1 MKRILSGIKPTGEL
15 TLGNYIGAIKRFVEL
30 QQSMPNDE
38 FYLFIADLHAITTP
52 QDPSEL
58 RRRTKDIA
66 AMYLAAGLDPER
78 TVLFIQSEIK
88 EHVELGYL
96 LQCYTYMGELE
107 RMTQY
112 KDKQKKGETNL
123 TSSLFTYPALMAA
136 DIILYD
142 ADYVPVG
149 DDQKQHVELT
159 RDIAQRFNNR
169 YRPFFNVPEPIIPK
183 VGARIMDL
191 QDPTKKM
198 SKSDSSDKG
207 YISLFD
213 SPDIIK
219 KKIKSAVTD
228 SVGIIQYDPEGQP
241 GLANLLSIHSVLSH
255 QSIDSIVDTYKD
267 QGYGAFK
274 NAVAERVASELKELQ
289 DRYQNVIQ
297 SGQLDAILDRGKLI
311 AGQVAYKKLEKCK
324 QIIGLGRKRS

>member
-88 EHVELGYL
+88 EHDEMGDL

-123 TSSLFTYPALMAA
+123 TSSLFNYPA
-136 DIILYD
+136 
-142 ADYVPVG
+142 
-149 DDQKQHVELT
+149 
-159 RDIAQRFNNR
+159 
-169 YRPFFNVPEPIIPK
+169 
-183 VGARIMDL
+183 
-191 QDPTKKM
+191 
-198 SKSDSSDKG
+198 
-207 YISLFD
+207 
-213 SPDIIK
+213 
-219 KKIKSAVTD
+219 
-228 SVGIIQYDPEGQP
+228 
-241 GLANLLSIHSVLSH
+241 
-255 QSIDSIVDTYKD
+255 
-267 QGYGAFK
+267 
-274 NAVAERVASELKELQ
+274 
-289 DRYQNVIQ
+289 
-297 SGQLDAILDRGKLI
+297 
-311 AGQVAYKKLEKCK
+311 
-324 QIIGLGRKRS
+324 